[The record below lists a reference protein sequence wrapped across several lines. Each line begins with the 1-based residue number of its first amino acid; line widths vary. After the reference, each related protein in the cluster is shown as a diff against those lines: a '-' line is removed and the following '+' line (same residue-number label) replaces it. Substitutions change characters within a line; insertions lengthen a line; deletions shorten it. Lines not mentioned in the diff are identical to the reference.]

1 MNTLSSAVL
10 SILGLALTCSS
21 SSLTAQDIV
30 TFTNGTRADADAVNA
45 NFQAVNTKATTAATV
60 AAAAKA
66 KADAA
71 ATQGSVSI
79 LSTSVAN
86 LTSAIAVTAPKVQL
100 DRRLQ
105 FPNSPTQYRDIV
117 LYEGA
122 NNDHQ
127 FYGFGISDA
136 TLRYQVVS
144 DQASHVFF
152 AGASTTTSRELMRIR
167 GDGNVGIG
175 ATNPGSKLTIQ
186 TTSGQYGWE
195 HTDGT
200 RSLSSFVGT
209 SGAWVGTGSNDP
221 LSLYALSGSQFVRL
235 TTDGRFGIMRNPTT
249 NVLEV
254 EGNASKSSAGSW
266 LANSDRR
273 IKEDV
278 HPIRN
283 ALQRL
288 DHVRLVDFRYTREYM
303 QKHPTLDDR
312 RYMNVIAQEFAEV
325 FPDHVKSSGEKLAD
339 GSEILQVDSYPLTIY
354 TAAAVQELHR
364 ETQSL
369 RGANEALAAENREL
383 RGRLE
388 ALEAAVAQ
396 LQPAA
401 AARK

>member
-45 NFQAVNTKATTAATV
+45 NFQAVNNKATAAATV

-105 FPNSPTQYRDIV
+105 FPNSPISNRTIV
-117 LYEGA
+117 LYEGS

-127 FYGFGISDA
+127 FYGFGISGN
-136 TLRYQVVS
+136 TLRHHVNS
-144 DQASHVFF
+144 SADSHVFF
-152 AGASTTTSRELMRIR
+152 AGASPTTSTELMRIQ
-167 GDGNVGIG
+167 GNGNVGIG
-175 ATNPGSKLTIQ
+175 TNSPHSKLTIK
-186 TTSGQYGWE
+186 TPPGSYGWVHE
-195 HTDGT
+195 DGT
-200 RSLSSFVGT
+200 LSLRSFLGQGT
-209 SGAWVGTGSNDP
+209 GYIGTEASASPDTVLYANGAQVRLSGA
-221 LSLYALSGSQFVRL
+221 
-235 TTDGRFGIMRNPTT
+235 GRFGVMRAPMANT
-249 NVLEV
+249 LEV
-254 EGNASKSSAGSW
+254 EGGASKTTAGSW
-266 LANSDRR
+266 LANSDKR

-278 HPIRN
+278 QTIRG
-283 ALQRL
+283 ALQHL
-288 DHVRLVDFRYTREYM
+288 DRVRLVDFRYTRDYLAR
-303 QKHPTLDDR
+303 HPSLDDR

-325 FPDHVKSSGEKLAD
+325 FPDHVKGSGEKLAD
-339 GSEILQVDSYPLTIY
+339 GSEILQVDTSPLTIY

-369 RGANEALAAENREL
+369 RGANEALAAENGEL